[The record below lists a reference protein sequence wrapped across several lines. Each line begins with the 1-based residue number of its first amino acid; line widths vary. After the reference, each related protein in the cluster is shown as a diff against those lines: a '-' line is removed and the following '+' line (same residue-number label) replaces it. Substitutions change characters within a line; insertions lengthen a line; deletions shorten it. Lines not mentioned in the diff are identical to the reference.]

1 MVTTR
6 PHTPR
11 PHVSSHRT
19 LRRTS
24 AGLLTGA
31 AASLGLF
38 LSPATAVA
46 AEPAP
51 APAPAAAPAP
61 APAPAQVAVDT
72 ALGQVGKPY
81 VYGGGGPDSF
91 DCSGLTQFAYAAA
104 GISLP
109 HSSSG
114 QSQMGVPVAPLDLQ
128 PGDLVFYYE
137 PVSHVGIYIGDGQI
151 VHAGTEATG
160 VEITTVSMEGYN
172 FATRIA

>member
-6 PHTPR
+6 PHTT
-11 PHVSSHRT
+11 SSR
-19 LRRTS
+19 LRRTG

-31 AASLGLF
+31 AASLGL
-38 LSPATAVA
+38 LLTPATAVA
-46 AEPAP
+46 AEP

-72 ALGQVGKPY
+72 ALAQVGKAY
-81 VYGGGGPDSF
+81 EYGGSGPDAF
-91 DCSGLTQFAYAAA
+91 DCSGLTQHAYAAA
-104 GISLP
+104 GIALP
-109 HSSSG
+109 HSSRG
-114 QSQMGVPVAPLDLQ
+114 QSRMGVPVAPLDLQ

-160 VEITTVSMEGYN
+160 VEITSVSMAGYN
-172 FATRIA
+172 YATRIA

>member
-6 PHTPR
+6 PNLQP
-11 PHVSSHRT
+11 RT
-19 LRRTS
+19 LRRTG

-31 AASLGLF
+31 AASLGL
-38 LSPATAVA
+38 LLTPATAVA

-51 APAPAAAPAP
+51 APAAEAPAP
-61 APAPAQVAVDT
+61 APSAAQVAVDT
-72 ALGQVGKPY
+72 ALAQVGKPY

-109 HSSSG
+109 HSSKG
-114 QSQMGVPVAPLDLQ
+114 QSQMGVPIAPLDLQ
-128 PGDLVFYYE
+128 PGDLVFYYS

-160 VEITTVSMEGYN
+160 VEITTVSMDGYN
-172 FATRIA
+172 YATRIA